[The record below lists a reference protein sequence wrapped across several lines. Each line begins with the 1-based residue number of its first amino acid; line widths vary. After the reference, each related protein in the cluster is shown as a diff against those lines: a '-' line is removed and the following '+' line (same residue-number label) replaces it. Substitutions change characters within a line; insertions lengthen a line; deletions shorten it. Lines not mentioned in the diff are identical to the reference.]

1 MMRLAAIGV
10 LLLQAGVAGCG
21 EDLGECEMT
30 AARAVVYD
38 ESGLPAYEGQALITA
53 SCGNGAFCHS
63 AQATGMARYGAPG
76 DLNFDLA
83 LAAAGPEAAEAA
95 VERLGRGRDNVR
107 GDAELIMC
115 AVEDGTMPPW
125 GEATLAV
132 HRNLPRFR
140 RVATD
145 GTETRL
151 PHVDS
156 FEGLAILRNW
166 LACDAPVVERTEGS
180 GSVGDVVPAG
190 PPE

>member
-1 MMRLAAIGV
+1 MMRASAIAM
-10 LLLQAGVAGCG
+10 LLFGIGLAGCG
-21 EDLGECEMT
+21 EDLGECDME

-38 ESGLPAYEGQALITA
+38 EVGLPSYEGQAMITT

-63 AQATGMARYGAPG
+63 TQASGMARYGAPG

-83 LAAAGPEAAEAA
+83 LAAAGPEPAAAA
-95 VERLGRGRDNVR
+95 VERLGAARDNVR
-107 GDAELIMC
+107 DEAELIMC

-125 GEATLAV
+125 GEATVAV
-132 HRNLPRFR
+132 HMNLPRFR

-156 FEGLAILRNW
+156 FEGLEILRNW
-166 LACDAPVVERTEGS
+166 LACDAPIVERTEGT
-180 GSVGDVVPAG
+180 GTVGDVVPAG